1 MLTPRQVIEDIRRS
15 QYGIGLP
22 PDSAWQPVNANILAQ
37 LDGALKLLSEDL
49 YAKDIHFVLELLQ
62 NAEDNSYAPDVVP
75 EIRFRLTEEAI
86 LVQNNELGFSEENVR
101 SLCAVAKSSKP
112 KRLGYIGEKGIGFK
126 SVFRVTDEP
135 YISSNG
141 FFPCMI
147 LRPVWAISYRSGVRK
162 DQLELIAT

>member
-22 PDSAWQPVNANILAQ
+22 PDSASQSVIANIRGQ
-37 LDGALKLLSEDL
+37 LDRALKLLSQDL

-62 NAEDNSYAPDVVP
+62 NAEDNSYGPGILP

-86 LVQNNELGFSEENVR
+86 LVQNNELGFSEDNVR
-101 SLCAVAKSSKP
+101 SLCDVANSSKP

-141 FFPCMI
+141 FSFSLP
-147 LRPVWAISYRSGVRK
+147 LHDP
-162 DQLELIAT
+162 Q